1 MIHDSVSKDA
11 RESLVFTG
19 AATRGLT
26 PATLLKKA
34 LAQVLSFEFCEIF

>member
-1 MIHDSVSKDA
+1 MIHDSLSKDA
-11 RESLVFTG
+11 RESLVFTE

-26 PATLLKKA
+26 PAALLKKA